1 MVAMTEAPSLKT
13 QLAFSLIR
21 LFPPLLRASAL
32 EDREFRASTG
42 LQMQANI
49 RLNQSGVT
57 FEREA
62 LYSAM
67 RAILAK
73 EADSRSI
80 NAVDKSS
87 WVMARSDDKAGLVLT
102 QGVQTLPLPDNECLS
117 PDPTLRLE
125 WFERQAKYFDIDE
138 EAAGRWRAL
147 LAERA
152 CDDEEVEQLRTEF
165 RLTPR
170 WFTEVFLSGGQEQ
183 TVSTASLV
191 PADPRY
197 YHRLVGRA
205 AEEGL
210 LSYIKS
216 TTTQH
221 IARLISNRG
230 LDGAALALLL
240 SAHSA
245 MPQELAL
252 NDFSEEEVIRLFKWL
267 EAHGDGISQLGGIE
281 LGIAHLDVYPTV
293 EPIITKMIQTFVNED
308 AGEQGRLAELAGLIV
323 LVEGELART
332 SILRKHPPF
341 WRRLAS
347 IAHASLLEREMLRR
361 GVNIS
366 DFSTWAFPNRGQ
378 LFYLQANVDLRVEPR
393 WLPDFLSPDQLK
405 AEFVGRI
412 SSAAIRNASK
422 IKSPELRALAID
434 KDGPL
439 QSLIVFPFPFFP
451 GPLEGGVE
459 AVNPMPPEI
468 EQELS
473 QILKAEV
480 VTPKSFTS
488 LVNSAL
494 IFKIGPEMA
503 DLAAEALRRAKYQL
517 RDMGAQSQAFA
528 LLHGLATVAAVT
540 RSEVLASEV
549 RILVRVVRRRPGANI
564 GLTNSLRIAMMAAA
578 AHSDIEKWCIFLGE
592 WITELAYEDMER
604 SDAIQL
610 WNRIRELARIEPR
623 LWGTCARA
631 DAACASISAV

>member
-1 MVAMTEAPSLKT
+1 MAMTETPSLKR
-13 QLAFSLIR
+13 QLAFSLMR

-32 EDREFRASTG
+32 EDRQFRASTG
-42 LQMQANI
+42 LQTQANI
-49 RLNQSGVT
+49 RLNRSGVT
-57 FEREA
+57 FERGA

-73 EADSRSI
+73 DADFRSI
-80 NAVDKSS
+80 NAIDKSS
-87 WVMARSDDKAGLVLT
+87 WVMTRSDDKAGLVLT
-102 QGVQTLPLPDNECLS
+102 QGDQTLPLPDTECLS

-138 EAAGRWRAL
+138 EAADRWRVL

-152 CDDEEVEQLRTEF
+152 CDDEEVEELRTEF

-170 WFTEVFLSGGQEQ
+170 WFSEAFLAGQQEQ
-183 TVSTASLV
+183 TVSTTSLV

-197 YHRLVGRA
+197 YHRLVGRP

-216 TTTQH
+216 TTKLH
-221 IARLISNRG
+221 IARLISKRG

-245 MPQELAL
+245 IPQELAL
-252 NDFSEEEVIRLFKWL
+252 NDFAEGEVIKLFEWL
-267 EAHGDGISQLGGIE
+267 EAHGDRISQLGGIE
-281 LGIAHLDVYPTV
+281 LGIAHLDIYPRI
-293 EPIITKMIQTFVNED
+293 EPIITRMIQTFVKED

-323 LVEGELART
+323 LVEGELAST
-332 SILRKHPPF
+332 SILRNDPPF

-366 DFSTWAFPNRGQ
+366 DFSAWAFPNRGQ
-378 LFYLQANVDLRVEPR
+378 PFYLQTNVDLRLEPR

-412 SSAAIRNASK
+412 SSAAIHNASK
-422 IKSPELRALAID
+422 IKSPELRALAVD

-468 EQELS
+468 EKELS
-473 QILKAEV
+473 QTLKTEV
-480 VTPKSFTS
+480 VTPKSFTA

-494 IFKIGPEMA
+494 IFKVGPEMA
-503 DLAAEALRRAKYQL
+503 NLAAEALRRAKYQL
-517 RDMGAQSQAFA
+517 RNIGAQSQAFA

-540 RSEVLASEV
+540 RSEALASEV
-549 RILVRVVRRRPGANI
+549 RILVRVVRQRPGANI
-564 GLTNSLRIAMMAAA
+564 ELTDALRIAMMAAA
-578 AHSDIEKWCIFLGE
+578 AHSDIDKWCIFLGE
-592 WITELAYEDMER
+592 WITELAYEDMGR

-610 WNRIRELARIEPR
+610 WNRIRKLVQIERR

-631 DAACASISAV
+631 DAACASISAA